1 MYRDK
6 DKDLYVVR
14 ISTCN
19 SRMVVP
25 KPLMNAIGLQPG
37 MLVAVRRDGDSNRL
51 IVEKLKGFEEEN
63 EQK

>member
-6 DKDLYVVR
+6 NKDIYVVR

-37 MLVAVRRDGDSNRL
+37 MLVAVRRDGNSDRL
-51 IVEKLKGFEEEN
+51 IIEKLKGLEN

>member
-37 MLVAVRRDGDSNRL
+37 MLVAVRRDGDSDRL
-51 IVEKLKGFEEEN
+51 IIERLKGLEEN

>member
-25 KPLMNAIGLQPG
+25 KPLMTAIGLQPG
-37 MLVAVRRDGDSNRL
+37 MLVAVRRDGDSDRL
-51 IVEKLKGFEEEN
+51 IIEKLKGLEN

>member
-6 DKDLYVVR
+6 DKYLYVVR

-25 KPLMNAIGLQPG
+25 KPLMTAIGLQPG
-37 MLVAVRRDGDSNRL
+37 MLVAVRRDGNSDRL
-51 IVEKLKGFEEEN
+51 IIEKLKGLDEN

>member
-6 DKDLYVVR
+6 NKDLYVVR

-25 KPLMNAIGLQPG
+25 KPLMTAIGLQPG
-37 MLVAVRRDGDSNRL
+37 MLVAVRRDGDSDRL
-51 IVEKLKGFEEEN
+51 IIEKLKGLEEN

>member
-1 MYRDK
+1 MYR

-37 MLVAVRRDGDSNRL
+37 MLVAVRRDGDSDRL
-51 IVEKLKGFEEEN
+51 IIEKLKGLEEN

>member
-37 MLVAVRRDGDSNRL
+37 MLVAVRRDGDSDRL
-51 IVEKLKGFEEEN
+51 IIEKLKGLEEN

>member
-6 DKDLYVVR
+6 DKYLYVVR
-14 ISTCN
+14 ISTCS

-25 KPLMNAIGLQPG
+25 KPLMTAIGLQPG
-37 MLVAVRRDGDSNRL
+37 MLVAVRRDGDSDRL
-51 IVEKLKGFEEEN
+51 IIEKLKGLEN

>member
-6 DKDLYVVR
+6 DKYLYVVR
-14 ISTCN
+14 ISTYN

-25 KPLMNAIGLQPG
+25 KPLMTAIGLQPG
-37 MLVAVRRDGDSNRL
+37 MLVAVRRDGDSDRL
-51 IVEKLKGFEEEN
+51 IIEKLKGLEN

>member
-6 DKDLYVVR
+6 NKDIYVVR

-25 KPLMNAIGLQPG
+25 KPLMTAIGLQPG
-37 MLVAVRRDGDSNRL
+37 MLVAVRRDGDSDRL
-51 IVEKLKGFEEEN
+51 IIEKLKGLEN

>member
-6 DKDLYVVR
+6 DKELYVVR

-51 IVEKLKGFEEEN
+51 IIEKLKELED

>member
-6 DKDLYVVR
+6 KKDMYVVR

-25 KPLMNAIGLQPG
+25 KPLMTAIGLQPG
-37 MLVAVRRDGDSNRL
+37 MLVAVRRDGDSDRL
-51 IVEKLKGFEEEN
+51 IIEKLKGLEN

>member
-6 DKDLYVVR
+6 NKDLYVVR

-25 KPLMNAIGLQPG
+25 KPLMNAIELQPG
-37 MLVAVRRDGDSNRL
+37 MLVAVRRDGNSDRL
-51 IVEKLKGFEEEN
+51 IIEKLKGLEN

>member
-37 MLVAVRRDGDSNRL
+37 MLVAVRRDGDSDRL
-51 IVEKLKGFEEEN
+51 IIEKLKGLDEN

>member
-1 MYRDK
+1 MYRNK

-37 MLVAVRRDGDSNRL
+37 MLVAVRRDGDSDRL
-51 IVEKLKGFEEEN
+51 IIEKLKGLEN